1 MRMYNLSMTGLIE
14 RFFLIMAI
22 IVVTG
27 FAGHFLGGAFW
38 FLGLLAFPVLMSCL
52 LGLTFP
58 NKHVSVRKPEFRH
71 HVSAL
76 THHHKTAH
84 H

>member
-1 MRMYNLSMTGLIE
+1 MRMYNLSITGLIE

-22 IVVTG
+22 ILLTG
-27 FAGHFLGGAFW
+27 FAGHYLGGAFW
-38 FLGLLAFPVLMSCL
+38 YLGLLAFPVLMSCL

-58 NKHVSVRKPEFRH
+58 NKHISIQKPELRH
-71 HVSAL
+71 HLPTMA
-76 THHHKTAH
+76 HKTVH